1 MGAIKTY
8 KDLITGKALEKVDRA
23 ISTAQTIDSAKRQAF
38 KEGLKKDRDMIRRG
52 VRDNGLAKLRIDN
65 AKNTIFNEL
74 QNNSQILNALS
85 DTRNIVAKQTRNARV
100 ATGVGAGALA
110 LGAGAYGLKKLR
122 DKKKQEKTAYDI
134 VDDRFEKIADVVNFN
149 EIRQSKAVKSSKPG
163 STKDVMNIL
172 KTRLANGEITPH
184 KFLDEMSGVL
194 GTPTSKNKTGGTVI
208 QFPGNNK
215 KTSLAKKTALTSAG
229 ALALG
234 TGAYGL
240 KKLHDKKKQEK
251 TAYDIIND
259 RFEKI
264 AGLSNVLSGK
274 NVVRA
279 INDVKAGKNVI
290 NTFKGNLK
298 YLEPSARKATREA
311 IGTMTKDLSTLKGRV
326 GKEIAKTT
334 GTYGLGAGLLA
345 GGVHSFRKAKNK
357 NEDK

>member
-1 MGAIKTY
+1 MDKINKY

-23 ISTAQTIDSAKRQAF
+23 LSTAQTIDSAKRQAF

-65 AKNTIFNEL
+65 AKNTIFREL

-110 LGAGAYGLKKLR
+110 LGAGAYGLKKL
-122 DKKKQEKTAYDI
+122 
-134 VDDRFEKIADVVNFN
+134 
-149 EIRQSKAVKSSKPG
+149 G
-163 STKDVMNIL
+163 
-172 KTRLANGEITPH
+172 
-184 KFLDEMSGVL
+184 
-194 GTPTSKNKTGGTVI
+194 
-208 QFPGNNK
+208 
-215 KTSLAKKTALTSAG
+215 
-229 ALALG
+229 
-234 TGAYGL
+234 
-240 KKLHDKKKQEK
+240 DKKKQEK

-298 YLEPSARKATREA
+298 HLEPSARKATREA